1 MIDSLRFLPALKE
14 LFNLSDPNDMELVK
28 RLDDAY
34 LAVRYDNDYVI
45 GKEELLWLIEIGIA
59 GG

>member
-1 MIDSLRFLPALKE
+1 MIDLLRFLPALKE
-14 LFNLSDPNDMELVK
+14 LFNLSDPHDMELVK

-45 GKEELLWLIEIGIA
+45 GKEELLWLIEICMARG
-59 GG
+59 